1 MKRFAKVHKWEWALA
16 LASVLCIFYAAVSAE
31 GESVEAI
38 RENTVRL
45 HIVANSDSPEDQA
58 LKLQVR
64 DAVLARS
71 DELFG
76 DLEGKEEALDTIREK
91 LPAIE
96 EAAEAAL
103 RENGCQ
109 EPVRAGVTN
118 LYFDIKRYGDRAILP
133 AGEYDALQLVIG
145 EGQGHNWWCVMFPP
159 LCVPTASEQ
168 TPDSV
173 YGEAAGE
180 IDPAQRVE
188 VKFKVVEWFEGV
200 QRFFS
205 GEKSAEHYT
214 H

>member
-45 HIVANSDSPEDQA
+45 HIVATSDSPEDQA

-76 DLEGKEEALDTIREK
+76 DLEDKEEALDAIREK

-180 IDPAQRVE
+180 IDPAQGVE

>member
-76 DLEGKEEALDTIREK
+76 DLEDKEDALDAIREK

-159 LCVPTASEQ
+159 LCVPTASE
-168 TPDSV
+168 
-173 YGEAAGE
+173 
-180 IDPAQRVE
+180 
-188 VKFKVVEWFEGV
+188 
-200 QRFFS
+200 
-205 GEKSAEHYT
+205 
-214 H
+214 

>member
-1 MKRFAKVHKWEWALA
+1 M
-16 LASVLCIFYAAVSAE
+16 
-31 GESVEAI
+31 
-38 RENTVRL
+38 
-45 HIVANSDSPEDQA
+45 
-58 LKLQVR
+58 
-64 DAVLARS
+64 
-71 DELFG
+71 
-76 DLEGKEEALDTIREK
+76 
-91 LPAIE
+91 
-96 EAAEAAL
+96 
-103 RENGCQ
+103 
-109 EPVRAGVTN
+109 RAGVTN

-180 IDPAQRVE
+180 IDPAQGVE